1 MKNILDQDQPDYSDL
16 PFRPNMARAIR
27 DRWLYGDPATDD
39 QAEAEKLAAKAD
51 TDKAR
56 DMARRRLERTRYWM
70 DQNLQEQRQELHAGQ
85 SSMFRFD

>member
-51 TDKAR
+51 PDKAR
-56 DMARRRLERTRYWM
+56 DMARRRLETARYWV
-70 DQNLQEQRQELHAGQ
+70 DRNLEEQHRELHASQ